1 VRPYT
6 PFDGGASDA
15 QYDPERHH
23 RHTVRLPDFD
33 YQQEGAYF
41 ITLCAYQRETLFGEI
56 VDDDMILNT
65 YGHIVLDEWMEMA
78 IIRPSIFLDECIVM
92 PNHFHAILFLPHIVD
107 AHDVVGAHCRAPSA
121 RGINLS
127 RTPQSLGSLIAGFK
141 STVTKQINILRAS
154 PGTPVWQ
161 RNFHEHVVRDEAASQ
176 RIREYID
183 GNPATWATDDEHL
196 TRIGHTMM

>member
-1 VRPYT
+1 MT
-6 PFDGGASDA
+6 DKIGEGARLCA
-15 QYDPERHH
+15 PTRHLTEARAMQYDPERHH

-121 RGINLS
+121 RGINSIANATIPRFPHRRIQIHCDQTDQHTSCKPRHTRLAAQLPRTRRPRRGGITADS
-127 RTPQSLGSLIAGFK
+127 R
-141 STVTKQINILRAS
+141 V
-154 PGTPVWQ
+154 
-161 RNFHEHVVRDEAASQ
+161 H
-176 RIREYID
+176 
-183 GNPATWATDDEHL
+183 
-196 TRIGHTMM
+196 